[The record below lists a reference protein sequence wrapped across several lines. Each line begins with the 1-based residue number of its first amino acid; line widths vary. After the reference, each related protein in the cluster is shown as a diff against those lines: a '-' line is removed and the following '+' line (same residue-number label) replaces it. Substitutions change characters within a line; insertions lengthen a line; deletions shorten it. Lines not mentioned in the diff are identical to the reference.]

1 MACVLFAQ
9 EMLSMSVAEHSAL
22 LTPDDL
28 LAMPDGDRFELVDG
42 HLVERYMGF
51 LSSVIGATVIGLIRA
66 YLQECNS
73 GWVAGSDCGYQCFP
87 DEPHK
92 VRKPDVSFIALSRLP
107 QEAMPTGFVRIAPD
121 LAVEVISPNDLDV
134 ETDQKVEDYL
144 HAGVKLVWVIN
155 PQSRTVLVYRAD
167 GSIVGLRDSDE
178 LTGET
183 VLPGFRCGVSELFAL
198 PSQPAR

>member
-1 MACVLFAQ
+1 
-9 EMLSMSVAEHSAL
+9 MLSMCVAEHPVL
-22 LTPDDL
+22 FTPDDL
-28 LAMPDGDRFELVDG
+28 LAMPDGDCFELIDG
-42 HLVERYMGF
+42 HLLERNSGF
-51 LSSVIGATVIGLIRA
+51 LSSFIGTTVIRIL
-66 YLQECNS
+66 NS
-73 GWVAGSDCGYQCFP
+73 FVEQHKLGWVAGSDCGYQCFP
-87 DEPHK
+87 DEPNK
-92 VRKPDVSFIALSRLP
+92 VRKPDVTFIALSRLP
-107 QEAMPTGFVRIAPD
+107 ADAVPTGFVRIAPD

-198 PSQPAR
+198 PSQRSN